1 MPFLS
6 TMSIEAPP
14 GEVPKPLNGAVEKTH
29 VAAADVAQRDGVVA
43 QLADR

>member
-14 GEVPKPLNGAVEKTH
+14 GEVPNPLNGAVEKTTSPPRMSRSET
-29 VAAADVAQRDGVVA
+29 A
-43 QLADR
+43 